1 MVEGFLMANPD
12 LNAEL
17 EVLRSTQLPSEAFS
31 FDKESL
37 MATSMMAK
45 ETEEDLLLYIDDELP
60 FDKKQ
65 TLEIELNR
73 NTVVSDLHQ
82 TLLKTKLDSS
92 EIISYPNKKVLY
104 RRTEK
109 VFVLKTWMRVAAMLI
124 FVAATGVFYIY
135 NNSNINYV
143 PATAKHQNDLP
154 NTDEGNSNIQPE
166 VPSSNDIASTPAKGN
181 ENTDIADF
189 TTANVDRK
197 ETQREIL
204 VEKADVPV
212 QEIIVSR
219 PLQQPTK
226 ALSYNAIP
234 EVSTTSIASTDI
246 INTSPVTSALLERTT
261 IETAQQTVP
270 KDAVAA
276 NNEHKGSIK
285 SFLRKATRLIERKTG
300 IDPTNGDD
308 DELLIGVVAVK
319 LK

>member
-1 MVEGFLMANPD
+1 
-12 LNAEL
+12 
-17 EVLRSTQLPSEAFS
+17 
-31 FDKESL
+31 
-37 MATSMMAK
+37 
-45 ETEEDLLLYIDDELP
+45 
-60 FDKKQ
+60 
-65 TLEIELNR
+65 
-73 NTVVSDLHQ
+73 
-82 TLLKTKLDSS
+82 
-92 EIISYPNKKVLY
+92 
-104 RRTEK
+104 
-109 VFVLKTWMRVAAMLI
+109 MRVAAMLI

-154 NTDEGNSNIQPE
+154 KTDEGNSNIQPE

-181 ENTDIADF
+181 ENTDVADF

-212 QEIIVSR
+212 QEVIASR
-219 PLQQPTK
+219 PLQPTK

-234 EVSTTSIASTDI
+234 EVSTASIASTDI

-261 IETAQQTVP
+261 NEAAQQTVP
-270 KDAVAA
+270 KEAVAA